1 MELEQKGGPP
11 GPSLDIPTRPPPS
24 QGEELVHGDRV
35 YFGLGR
41 SGAAFLSAMGMEL
54 QKKGGQPGP
63 SLRILRI
70 VLLCPIGKC
79 IIFKRSE

>member
-11 GPSLDIPTRPPPS
+11 GPSLDTPTRPPPS

-35 YFGLGR
+35 YFGFGR
-41 SGAAFLSAMGMEL
+41 SGAVFLSATGMEL

-63 SLRILRI
+63 SLGSLRI
-70 VLLCPIGKC
+70 VLLCPSGEG